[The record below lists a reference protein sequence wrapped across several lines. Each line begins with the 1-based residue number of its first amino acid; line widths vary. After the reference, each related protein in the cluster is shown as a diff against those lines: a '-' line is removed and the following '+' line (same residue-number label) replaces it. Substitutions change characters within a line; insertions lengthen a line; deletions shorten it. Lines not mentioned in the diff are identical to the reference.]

1 MTPDQ
6 SFNADRPTPPH
17 LLAFDLL
24 HSEVVT
30 LHGVA
35 PALAVPPA
43 RKRRGLGALA
53 EVCWGQRP
61 RLTAKAD
68 GALQMEESD

>member
-1 MTPDQ
+1 MQ
-6 SFNADRPTPPH
+6 TPPH
-17 LLAFDLL
+17 LLALDLL

-43 RKRRGLGALA
+43 GKRRGLGPLA
-53 EVCWGQRP
+53 
-61 RLTAKAD
+61 
-68 GALQMEESD
+68 